1 MKAVGGIG
9 AMKKLLKTGN
19 SFLQLL
25 FSSSPKVY
33 WWSYID
39 EKGIVKQNFGD
50 YLNTYL
56 VEKIT
61 GKKPILFFPNS
72 KLSSFIKHSI
82 MIGSVINKSSTS
94 TYVWGSGIIKKN
106 EKIRG
111 GKFLA
116 VRGPRTARRLE
127 ELGFKAPKVYGDPA
141 VLLPLIYENAAPVKY
156 EIGII
161 PHFFN
166 YNTIVEFDYDKE
178 KILVIDL
185 LSDDVESVLNQMLSC
200 KKIISTSLHGLIL
213 AHAYQIPA
221 IWWKYSELNG
231 DDVKFYDY
239 LESVHIKIKTDYK
252 GLGFNEI
259 IKTDGYCVPDKEVL
273 VKIQKELLS
282 VFPYKKLQLFNDFV
296 KNQ

>member
-1 MKAVGGIG
+1 
-9 AMKKLLKTGN
+9 MKKLLRIGN
-19 SFLQLL
+19 SFLRLL
-25 FSSSPKVY
+25 FSNRPKVY

-39 EKGIVKQNFGD
+39 ENGIVKQNFGD

-72 KLSSFIKHSI
+72 KLSFFIKHSI
-82 MIGSVINKSSTS
+82 MIGSVINKSSAT

-106 EKIRG
+106 EKIKG

-116 VRGPRTARRLE
+116 VRGPRTAKRLE

-141 VLLPLIYENAAPVKY
+141 ILSPLIYQNTESAKY

-166 YNTIVEFDYDKE
+166 YKTINEFDYDKQQ
-178 KILVIDL
+178 ILVIDL
-185 LSDDVESVLNQMLSC
+185 LSDDVEFVLSQMLSC

-221 IWWKYSELNG
+221 VWWKYSELNG

-239 LESVHIKIKTDYK
+239 LESVDIKIKTDYRE
-252 GLGFNEI
+252 LGFDEI
-259 IKTDGYCVPDKEVL
+259 IQIDGYYLPDFEVITR
-273 VKIQKELLS
+273 IQKDLLS
-282 VFPYKKLQLFNDFV
+282 VFPYKKLKFFTDFE
-296 KNQ
+296 KTNNS